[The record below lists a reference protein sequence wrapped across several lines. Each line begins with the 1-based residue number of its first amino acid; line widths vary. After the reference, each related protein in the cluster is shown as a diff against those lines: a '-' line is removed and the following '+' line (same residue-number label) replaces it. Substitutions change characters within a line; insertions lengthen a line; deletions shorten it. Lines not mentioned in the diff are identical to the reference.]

1 MTEWTIEADG
11 LQKSFGSVAALK
23 GISLRIAKGE
33 LFGLIGPD
41 GAGKTTLIRI
51 LNTLLLP
58 DQGEARVLGY
68 PLKKGYRKI
77 RRNVG
82 YVPGHSALYNDLS
95 VRENLR
101 FYATIFGS
109 SVQEHYD
116 LIRDI
121 YEPLKPFEDRPAG
134 KLSGGMRQKLALS
147 CALIHRPD
155 LIFLDEPST
164 GVDPVSRLELWDT
177 ISRLK
182 TEGITLLVAT
192 PNMDEAAR
200 CDRIAFMQE
209 GQILATDSP
218 GGMRD
223 RFDRFLL
230 AVYGQNKMALLRDL
244 RLFPGVEEAYAFGQ
258 SIHTSFLRPPDE
270 DRLGAYLQAKGHT
283 QVRLEQAEPT
293 IEDIFIRMNSKQ
305 MEAR

>member
-1 MTEWTIEADG
+1 MTEWTIEAND
-11 LQKSFGSVAALK
+11 LRKSFGSVTALQ
-23 GISLRIAKGE
+23 GVTLRIARGE

-58 DQGEARVLGY
+58 DEGDARVLGY

-77 RRNVG
+77 RRKVG

-109 SVQEHYD
+109 RIEENYD

-121 YEPLKPFEDRPAG
+121 YEPLEPFADRPAG

-164 GVDPVSRLELWDT
+164 GVDPVSRLELWNT
-177 ISRLK
+177 ITRLK

-200 CDRIAFMQE
+200 CDRIALMQE
-209 GQILATDSP
+209 GGILATDSP
-218 GGMRD
+218 EDLRH
-223 RFDRFLL
+223 RFDRYLL

-244 RLFPGVEEAYAFGQ
+244 RIFPGVEEAYAFGQ
-258 SIHTSFLRPPDE
+258 SVHTCFRQAPEE
-270 DRLGAYLQAKGHT
+270 DRLRQYLLSKGHAK
-283 QVRLEQAEPT
+283 VRLEPAEPT
-293 IEDIFIRMNSKQ
+293 IEDIFIRMNQTQKTG
-305 MEAR
+305 A